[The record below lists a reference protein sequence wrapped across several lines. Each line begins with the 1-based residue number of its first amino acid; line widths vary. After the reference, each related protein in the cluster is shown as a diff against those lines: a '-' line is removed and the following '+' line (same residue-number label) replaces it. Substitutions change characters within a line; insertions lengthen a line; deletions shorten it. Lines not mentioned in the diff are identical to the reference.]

1 MTRKYHNG
9 LISLVTTTCY
19 TTLSPKNHVQLILKH
34 LKRTI
39 MPPKLHF
46 YQHDEEMFFINKSA
60 MSQIGHTEHKLPNYI
75 IYC

>member
-1 MTRKYHNG
+1 
-9 LISLVTTTCY
+9 
-19 TTLSPKNHVQLILKH
+19 
-34 LKRTI
+34 